1 MRQYSLSERMRNG
14 GAKRPVDVCLA
25 RNGMEKDYMTLQM
38 NYQEKYEQG
47 IEHEKVETARRLI
60 ELGRFSIEEIAD
72 MTELTVEKVKEITEL
87 QSV

>member
-1 MRQYSLSERMRNG
+1 MPGADRNG
-14 GAKRPVDVCLA
+14 V
-25 RNGMEKDYMTLQM
+25 EKDYMTLQM

-60 ELGRFSIEEIAD
+60 ELWRFSIEEIAG

>member
-1 MRQYSLSERMRNG
+1 
-14 GAKRPVDVCLA
+14 
-25 RNGMEKDYMTLQM
+25 MTLQM

-72 MTELTVEKVKEITEL
+72 VTELTVEKVKEIAEL
-87 QSV
+87 QLV

>member
-1 MRQYSLSERMRNG
+1 M
-14 GAKRPVDVCLA
+14 DVCLA

>member
-1 MRQYSLSERMRNG
+1 
-14 GAKRPVDVCLA
+14 
-25 RNGMEKDYMTLQM
+25 MTLQM

-60 ELGRFSIEEIAD
+60 ELGRFSIEEIAG